1 LAAVTVRRAGPEDAP
16 AIHDLTH
23 AAYAKWIPL
32 IGREPKPMTTDFH
45 AAVRAHIIDLLFEG
59 CVLAGLIEMVPA
71 PDHLLIENVAVA
83 PAYQGRG
90 HGKTLLAHADCFAE
104 LHGCRTI
111 RLYTNSRFVENLRLY
126 ERLGYVEDRLETNI
140 RGVIVHMRKSLAT

>member
-1 LAAVTVRRAGPEDAP
+1 
-16 AIHDLTH
+16 
-23 AAYAKWIPL
+23 
-32 IGREPKPMTTDFH
+32 MTTDFH

-59 CVLAGLIEMVPA
+59 GVLAGLIEMVPA

-90 HGKTLLAHADCFAE
+90 YGKTLLAHADRFAE